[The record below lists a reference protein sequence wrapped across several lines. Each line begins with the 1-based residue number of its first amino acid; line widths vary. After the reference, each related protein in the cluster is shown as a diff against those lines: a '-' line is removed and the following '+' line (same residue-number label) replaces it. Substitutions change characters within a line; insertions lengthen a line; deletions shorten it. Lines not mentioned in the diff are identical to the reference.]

1 MPSNRLTTPKT
12 ISNDA
17 RTDDDSIPPVV
28 RANHLHP
35 SRKASITIHARRSR
49 LLLCK
54 ALMTERDVSI
64 TFAGGGNKSF
74 YQFGLMRG
82 WREHLL
88 PRVRVMTACSAG
100 ACVAALLLSGRES
113 EVEEFWKR
121 RCADVKRNFEWRRL
135 LRGRRP
141 TPHGGLYRELLLHAF
156 AEGGLAR
163 LRSQPFPLLVLTS
176 AFPRPMPSSVAAL
189 LGLCVY
195 SLDQRPGAKH
205 RTPLARRVG
214 FRPLVFDARQC
225 STPEELADLI
235 IATSATPPF
244 TPTGRF
250 RGHRLLDGG
259 IIDPAPAFLADDVA
273 GVKHSLVLLTAPRP
287 AEDEA
292 QPSSRRL
299 YIAPRSA
306 LPVRTW
312 DFTRPD
318 LLEAT
323 IATGR
328 RDAEHYG
335 PQLFDFIGHRT

>member
-1 MPSNRLTTPKT
+1 
-12 ISNDA
+12 
-17 RTDDDSIPPVV
+17 
-28 RANHLHP
+28 
-35 SRKASITIHARRSR
+35 
-49 LLLCK
+49 
-54 ALMTERDVSI
+54 MTERDACI

-74 YQFGLMRG
+74 YQFGLMSR
-82 WREHLL
+82 WRELLL

-135 LRGRRP
+135 LRGSRP

-156 AEGGLAR
+156 ADGGLER
-163 LRSQPFPLLVLTS
+163 IRSQPFPLLVLTS
-176 AFPRPMPSSVAAL
+176 AFPRPLPALAAAL
-189 LGLCVY
+189 IGLCAY
-195 SLDQRPGAKH
+195 SLDQRPNARG
-205 RTPLARRVG
+205 RSPIARRFG

-225 STPEELADLI
+225 ATPDELADLI

-259 IIDPAPAFLADDVA
+259 IIDPAPAFLADDVE
-273 GVKHSLVLLTAPRP
+273 GVKHSLILLTAPRL
-287 AEDEA
+287 AQDRA
-292 QPSSRRL
+292 QPRGRHL

-323 IATGR
+323 IELGR
-328 RDAEHYG
+328 RDAELYG
-335 PQLFDFIGHRT
+335 QQLTDFIGDGT

>member
-1 MPSNRLTTPKT
+1 
-12 ISNDA
+12 
-17 RTDDDSIPPVV
+17 
-28 RANHLHP
+28 
-35 SRKASITIHARRSR
+35 
-49 LLLCK
+49 
-54 ALMTERDVSI
+54 MTERDVCI

-74 YQFGLMRG
+74 YQFGLMSR

-100 ACVAALLLSGRES
+100 ACVAGLLLSGRER
-113 EVEEFWKR
+113 EVEEFWKS

-135 LRGRRP
+135 LRGSRP

-156 AEGGLAR
+156 ADGGLER
-163 LRSQPFPLLVLTS
+163 IRSQPFPLLVLAS
-176 AFPRPMPSSVAAL
+176 AFPRPLPALAAAL
-189 LGLCVY
+189 LGLCAY
-195 SLDQRPGAKH
+195 SLDQRSKTRGRSPV
-205 RTPLARRVG
+205 ARRVG

-259 IIDPAPAFLADDVA
+259 IIDPAPAFLADDIE
-273 GVKHSLVLLTAPRP
+273 GVKHSLVLLTAPRL
-287 AEDEA
+287 AQDQA
-292 QPSSRRL
+292 QPRDHRL
-299 YIAPRSA
+299 YIAPMSA

-323 IATGR
+323 IELGR
-328 RDAEHYG
+328 RDAELYG
-335 PQLFDFIGHRT
+335 QQLTDFIGDGT